1 MDQIKY
7 DEFAK
12 VEFKIGEIK
21 EVVEVEGSEKL
32 LRLQVD
38 LGEEKV
44 RNVFSGI
51 KKWYQPADLIGKKT
65 VFVTNIIPRKIMGEE
80 SEAMIFAAEDE
91 NGENISVLFLDKDL
105 PVGSKVF

>member
-7 DEFAK
+7 DDFVK

-21 EVVEVEGSEKL
+21 EAVEVEGSEKL
-32 LRLQVD
+32 LKLQVD
-38 LGEEKV
+38 FGEEKL

-51 KKWYQPADLIGKKT
+51 KKWYKPADLIGKKT
-65 VFVTNIIPRKIMGEE
+65 VFITNMIPKKIMGEE
-80 SEAMIFAAEDE
+80 SQAMIFAAEDE
-91 NGENISVLFLDKDL
+91 NDENISVLFLDKDL